1 MENIGGWRML
11 GKKGEV
17 CQGIPSPKILK
28 YKRPKVKV
36 SVSMSQCPKDQAI
49 SKSHSSFKY
58 ELDSKEGL
66 VYLVLFPNI
75 AQCNAQHVKDDL
87 IKARHQIKYLN
98 FKILLLLFHV
108 LIIFN
113 NMFLKYSA

>member
-17 CQGIPSPKILK
+17 CQGIPGPKILK

-49 SKSHSSFKY
+49 SKSHSNTSLTLK
-58 ELDSKEGL
+58 K
-66 VYLVLFPNI
+66 VNLVLYFM
-75 AQCNAQHVKDDL
+75 H
-87 IKARHQIKYLN
+87 
-98 FKILLLLFHV
+98 
-108 LIIFN
+108 
-113 NMFLKYSA
+113 